1 METRL
6 FRVPYILDEKL
17 LSEGRVER
25 VCAIDK
31 FTPEIQS
38 INGDWTETQFNNHEA
53 VVLVRGNN
61 KLLNQLGKLYKSLSE
76 TEARKL
82 CVEDRLS
89 YKWNFSKHKFDL
101 VPNKVLKNRQL
112 EHVHKSLPK
121 NPLSKELLSLIG
133 IWSAVGFGQGWRL
146 PYHEVIRG
154 AMSGLPP
161 LWGNAFPISSVLD
174 NFNRANEGPPPSS
187 NWTNWKGSGS
197 KVASN
202 QWNPSGS
209 GGDNGSYWNVQ
220 DFGPNCEVY
229 VTGTTPGAYTDLYSR
244 LVDFGNGGDGYDA
257 AMSDS
262 SNTIRYF
269 RVDNGAYTAI
279 GATISQAIANGD
291 AIGLEIIGSTLQAYY
306 KASGGSWV
314 AQSSR
319 SDSTY
324 SGAGKLAI
332 TGQGSTVFADDFGG
346 GTIAQQFDQ
355 SVAGT
360 LTSSGI
366 SINAKLLADY
376 FTVKMG

>member
-1 METRL
+1 
-6 FRVPYILDEKL
+6 
-17 LSEGRVER
+17 
-25 VCAIDK
+25 
-31 FTPEIQS
+31 
-38 INGDWTETQFNNHEA
+38 
-53 VVLVRGNN
+53 
-61 KLLNQLGKLYKSLSE
+61 
-76 TEARKL
+76 
-82 CVEDRLS
+82 
-89 YKWNFSKHKFDL
+89 
-101 VPNKVLKNRQL
+101 
-112 EHVHKSLPK
+112 
-121 NPLSKELLSLIG
+121 
-133 IWSAVGFGQGWRL
+133 
-146 PYHEVIRG
+146 
-154 AMSGLPP
+154 MSGLPP